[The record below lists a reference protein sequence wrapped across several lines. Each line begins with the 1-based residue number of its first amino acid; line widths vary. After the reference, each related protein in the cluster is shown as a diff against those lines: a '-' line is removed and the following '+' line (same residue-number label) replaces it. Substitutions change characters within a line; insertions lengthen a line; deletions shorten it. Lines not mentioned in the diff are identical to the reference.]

1 MELMAFTGINWNLI
15 FSIFLTLLTTLVAI
29 YSWAVPQGDKRWW
42 GLALLMAVFV
52 VIALQPVSELARML
66 LLDAAAFTAVA
77 LVGGQSLA
85 AAKAAK
91 TYLWLLI
98 LAVLCVGAGLYLAGV
113 LGGKAIAQPGIVQ
126 TRLVVGLLIVGF
138 GLKLALIPF
147 YFWLPNVAQTTSPM
161 TTALIVGVVDIAE
174 FSELVSLRL
183 TIPWAFEGYQTIW
196 LSVALASMFGGAL
209 LALAQRDLKRML
221 AFSTIDDM
229 GYLLLGVLV
238 GTRLG
243 LTGAMIGALSHA
255 LFKVLLF
262 GALGVAEKGSGG
274 PVTLDSRALSSR
286 FPVSGAA
293 FIVGALGIV
302 GVPPFFGFVDR
313 WRLYLTGVEYGGLG
327 LALAMAAATG
337 LALFYY
343 VRAIHRVWFGPPQEK
358 VMDTAGEPKIAVILL
373 VVIIIAGILLGLFPG
388 FIFGQV

>member
-15 FSIFLTLLTTLVAI
+15 FSIFLTLLITLVAV
-29 YSWAVPQGDKRWW
+29 YSWVVPQGDKRWW
-42 GLALLMAVFV
+42 GLALLMVVFV
-52 VIALQPVSELARML
+52 VIALQPVNELARML
-66 LLDAAAFTAVA
+66 LLDGAAFTAVA

-113 LGGKAIAQPGIVQ
+113 LSGNAIAQPGIVQ

-183 TIPWAFEGYQTIW
+183 AIPWAFEGYQAIW
-196 LSVALASMFGGAL
+196 LAVALASMFGGAL

-302 GVPPFFGFVDR
+302 GVPPFFGFIDR

-343 VRAIHRVWFGPPQEK
+343 VRAIHRVWLGQPQEK
-358 VMDTAGEPKIAVILL
+358 IMDTAGEPKIAVILL
-373 VVIIIAGILLGLFPG
+373 VVLIVAGILLGLFPG

>member
-15 FSIFLTLLTTLVAI
+15 FSIFLTLLITLVAV
-29 YSWAVPQGDKRWW
+29 YSWVVPQGDKRWW
-42 GLALLMAVFV
+42 GLALLMVVFV

-183 TIPWAFEGYQTIW
+183 AIPWAFEGYQAIW
-196 LSVALASMFGGAL
+196 LAVALASMFGGAL

-343 VRAIHRVWFGPPQEK
+343 VRAIHRVWLGQPQEK
-358 VMDTAGEPKIAVILL
+358 ILDAAGEPKIAVILL
-373 VVIIIAGILLGLFPG
+373 VVLIVAGILLGLFPG